1 MALVKAGNQKAR
13 EGVVG
18 FWAWLRGAAKAV
30 DPANLLGSL
39 PGEL

>member
-1 MALVKAGNQKAR
+1 MALVKAGNLRAR

-18 FWAWLRGAAKAV
+18 FWAWLKTAAKAV

-39 PGEL
+39 PGGL